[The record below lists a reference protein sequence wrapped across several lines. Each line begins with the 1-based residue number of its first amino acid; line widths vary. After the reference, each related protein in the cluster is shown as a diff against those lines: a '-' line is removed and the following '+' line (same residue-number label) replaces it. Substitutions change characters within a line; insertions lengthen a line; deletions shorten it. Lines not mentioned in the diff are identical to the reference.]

1 MAWQGASGQSAALR
15 CRVCPLPTSI
25 EVHGMR
31 ATRAPDL
38 VAGLLLV
45 APAIPMNNPEGNTWS
60 RGGSSLGSK
69 LRLGLT
75 RAILQARHPIKQSYS
90 LGLASWSTSMPSC

>member
-1 MAWQGASGQSAALR
+1 
-15 CRVCPLPTSI
+15 
-25 EVHGMR
+25 MR
-31 ATRAPDL
+31 GSRAPDL

-75 RAILQARHPIKQSYS
+75 RAILQARRP
-90 LGLASWSTSMPSC
+90 